1 VRQPPTSLLGFAWRF
16 AVALVLS
23 GFAFWCLTSP
33 EAMALLGQ
41 SLVSPLAWTLD
52 APVSALNLLLPPT
65 FRSGFARQF
74 LRGSY
79 DFPGSPLYEGVR
91 YLAVGIP
98 AYLVLLYLPSLGARL
113 GRRGPREVPHGA

>member
-1 VRQPPTSLLGFAWRF
+1 MSLFGFAWRF
-16 AVALVLS
+16 AVALGLS
-23 GFAFWCLTSP
+23 GFGFWCLTSP
-33 EAMALLGQ
+33 EALALFGQ
-41 SLVSPLAWTLD
+41 STGSTLAWTLD
-52 APVSALNLLLPPT
+52 APVSALNRILPPL

-74 LRGSY
+74 IRGTY

-113 GRRGPREVPHGA
+113 GGRHPREVPHGA